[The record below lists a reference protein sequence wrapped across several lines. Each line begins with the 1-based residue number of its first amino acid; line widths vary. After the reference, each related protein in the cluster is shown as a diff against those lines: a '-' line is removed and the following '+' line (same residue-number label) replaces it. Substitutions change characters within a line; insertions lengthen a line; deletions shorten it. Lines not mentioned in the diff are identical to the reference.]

1 MSPVQTE
8 QSHREKKIL
17 ELKGVSKDFGGI
29 RAVDKVSFGLE
40 DGKITCLIGPNG
52 AGKTTLFNLISG
64 FLAPDE
70 GEILFHSR
78 RITGK
83 PPYAIVRLG
92 VARSFQNLRVFGRLT
107 ALENVTLAGPNQAGE
122 KILHA
127 LFDIRS
133 RCREKERQNQDK
145 ALSLLRFVGLADKAS
160 QLAGGLAYPE
170 QKLLILARVLAAE
183 PELILLDEPA
193 AGLDPLSLKQ
203 FLELI
208 RTLIQ
213 EGKTICIV
221 EHNLDVVRDLS
232 DHCIFL
238 SQGRIV
244 LEGSV
249 SQIEANREL
258 AGLYFGR

>member
-1 MSPVQTE
+1 LPVQPE
-8 QSHREKKIL
+8 QPFGESKVL

-40 DGKITCLIGPNG
+40 SRKITCLIGPNG
-52 AGKTTLFNLISG
+52 AGKTTIFNLITG
-64 FLAPDE
+64 LLAPDE
-70 GEILFHSR
+70 GEILFHSQ
-78 RITGK
+78 RITGM
-83 PPYAIVRLG
+83 PPYSIVNLG
-92 VARSFQNLRVFGRLT
+92 VTRSFQNLRVFGRLT

-122 KILHA
+122 KVLRA
-127 LFDIRS
+127 LFDIGRKY
-133 RCREKERQNQDK
+133 REEEQKNHDK
-145 ALSLLRFVGLADKAS
+145 ALSLLEFVRLADKAN
-160 QLAGGLAYPE
+160 QLAADLAYPE

-183 PELILLDEPA
+183 PEVILLDEPA
-193 AGLDPLSLKQ
+193 SGLDPLSLKQ

-208 RTLIQ
+208 RILIK

-232 DHCIFL
+232 DKCIFL

-249 SQIEANREL
+249 SEIEANREL